1 MSFDLCAFQDGI
13 KYGGED
19 TFGIGRPFGKSAM
32 IRSNPSKIYKFWTK
46 YESCEHDQPIN
57 KNKLH

>member
-32 IRSNPSKIYKFWTK
+32 IRSNPPNLQISDETRVLRAWPTYNQNEI
-46 YESCEHDQPIN
+46 H
-57 KNKLH
+57 